1 MEKDANAIKNS
12 VFALKKSFEIFMND
26 NLKPFKISSAQAKF
40 LFILYENKKL
50 RQSTLSKLAQ
60 CDKSYTHRVVKE
72 FLEKKL
78 ITIENQWL
86 LLTEDGKNL
95 AKVFEKHLLNWHKK
109 IVENIPLSQ
118 LKIVKNVLEEISRNA
133 LKIINNLE

>member
-1 MEKDANAIKNS
+1 MEKDTNAIKNS

-72 FLEKKL
+72 LLEK
-78 ITIENQWL
+78 
-86 LLTEDGKNL
+86 NL
-95 AKVFEKHLLNWHKK
+95 
-109 IVENIPLSQ
+109 
-118 LKIVKNVLEEISRNA
+118 
-133 LKIINNLE
+133 

>member
-1 MEKDANAIKNS
+1 M
-12 VFALKKSFEIFMND
+12 
-26 NLKPFKISSAQAKF
+26 
-40 LFILYENKKL
+40 

-72 FLEKKL
+72 LLEKKL

-118 LKIVKNVLEEISRNA
+118 LKIVKNVLEEISQNA